1 MRSVDYFVLWPVSLT
16 FCNSLCAVCIIFIDL
31 TIKFRKVNCQ
41 KNLYLWQQVDVYICL
56 CDRSRFLFAYHIQK
70 CTQKSGQ
77 SNPEGEGETRKEDRE
92 KKELDLRHSCQVVMK
107 IMFRNMANKVNPSC
121 GGIHFIIPW
130 LSLLYISNFHC
141 FLHMFLGRIRNA
153 LCLLRAGW
161 GECRCKRAICGGWF
175 WQYSPAVTLGHGDES
190 HDRSPLFLTMHLGM
204 NFCTLCSK

>member
-1 MRSVDYFVLWPVSLT
+1 MQVHSLFEWDLAFCLLTT
-16 FCNSLCAVCIIFIDL
+16 FKNAHKSQG
-31 TIKFRKVNCQ
+31 KV
-41 KNLYLWQQVDVYICL
+41 
-56 CDRSRFLFAYHIQK
+56 IQR
-70 CTQKSGQ
+70 
-77 SNPEGEGETRKEDRE
+77 EKERLGKRIGE

-190 HDRSPLFLTMHLGM
+190 HDLTHALQPQRWGMGWSP
-204 NFCTLCSK
+204 S